1 MFARLIESL
10 DQHNIRVLPSM
21 KITLI
26 YSRQDIP
33 TKWESWEISHK
44 SLEIY
49 LGKDYLFICS
59 AGLIQKAS
67 KFNYVQ
73 SIILKIYLFC
83 SLLFHLVAFET
94 ELSQMDVKQKRNL
107 LQE

>member
-1 MFARLIESL
+1 MKIIDKKKALVFFLVFPPSFSDLLMFARLIEGL

-44 SLEIY
+44 SFGNSISER
-49 LGKDYLFICS
+49 FITC
-59 AGLIQKAS
+59 AGL
-67 KFNYVQ
+67 
-73 SIILKIYLFC
+73 
-83 SLLFHLVAFET
+83 FHFSGICYIEYC
-94 ELSQMDVKQKRNL
+94 QGF
-107 LQE
+107 

>member
-1 MFARLIESL
+1 MFARLIEGL

-44 SLEIY
+44 SDI
-49 LGKDYLFICS
+49 S
-59 AGLIQKAS
+59 QVVQNVLIFQGNFY
-67 KFNYVQ
+67 FNY
-73 SIILKIYLFC
+73 ILGQCFCHAKKNWVLFQK
-83 SLLFHLVAFET
+83 LLSRAYIGPL
-94 ELSQMDVKQKRNL
+94 KKL
-107 LQE
+107 LKFSNIQYPL

>member
-1 MFARLIESL
+1 MFARLIEGL

-44 SLEIY
+44 SFGNTANANLDPRNEMLMMLAHKY
-49 LGKDYLFICS
+49 KTLTQMVSDPH
-59 AGLIQKAS
+59 A
-67 KFNYVQ
+67 
-73 SIILKIYLFC
+73 
-83 SLLFHLVAFET
+83 ET
-94 ELSQMDVKQKRNL
+94 L
-107 LQE
+107 

>member
-33 TKWESWEISHK
+33 TKWESSEISHK
-44 SLEIY
+44 SFEDISQIE
-49 LGKDYLFICS
+49 G
-59 AGLIQKAS
+59 
-67 KFNYVQ
+67 V
-73 SIILKIYLFC
+73 
-83 SLLFHLVAFET
+83 LVF
-94 ELSQMDVKQKRNL
+94 
-107 LQE
+107 